1 MAGEKNFVV
10 KNGISIGTTEV
21 ISSSGKI
28 AAAALSSNT
37 DFTEQV
43 QDIVGAFIT
52 GTGSTTVT
60 YNDAGDALTISS
72 TGKTEEEIQDIIGA
86 AIATNGSHTGVS
98 VSYDDAGDGAIDITV
113 SLSSFSTSDL
123 SEGSN
128 QYHTTERVQDVV
140 GAQLV
145 TNGSHTNITAS
156 YDDANDGAID
166 LSISDATIRG
176 KISASGDLSY
186 NNTTGVISY
195 TEPTM
200 YADSDAR
207 GAISVTDSGGDG
219 SLAYDS
225 STGVITY
232 TGPSASETRAH
243 FSAGTGVTITNGAV
257 AIGQAVGTSDTPS
270 FAGVTL
276 TGASTVSGH
285 ILPSADVTYDLGSS
299 SYQWRD
305 IYVGPGSLYVNGQKV
320 LEDSSGTIIV
330 SADSDQNLQMKTAG
344 SGDIEFNPS
353 GTGVI
358 QAKGTLQMLDG
369 KLITN
374 SAGNNVA
381 FGNNISVDQIASRS
395 ADTNLVLSGN
405 GTGNVTLN
413 DDVVISGSLTVS
425 GTTTTVNSET
435 INLADNI
442 LNLNSDFTSGS
453 PTQDAG
459 LSVSRGGSAAKTFL
473 WDETND
479 RWTVGSD
486 NMVAGTF
493 IGALSGNATT
503 ASAWETART
512 LSLTGAVT
520 GSASVDGSGN
530 VSLTTTATSDP
541 TLTLAGDASG
551 SATFTNLGNATLTVT
566 VANDSHTHTVS
577 TISDLTATA
586 AELNIMDGITAT
598 TAELN
603 YMDGVTSN
611 VQTQL
616 NAKLASS
623 SYTAADVLTKI
634 KTVDGAGSGLDADL
648 LDGQSSAYYQPASS
662 ALTTSTTFGGDVSG
676 TYNAIVVA
684 DDSHNHI
691 IGNVDGLQA
700 ALDAKYGSGSN
711 ATLGTITT
719 SNASNAGGYVRN
731 IFQSTSTPGS
741 GDGAVGDLW
750 IYYS

>member
-72 TGKTEEEIQDIIGA
+72 VGKTEEEIQDIIGA

-113 SLSSFSTSDL
+113 SLAGFSTSDL

-156 YDDANDGAID
+156 YDDVGDGAVD

-176 KISASGDLSY
+176 K
-186 NNTTGVISY
+186 V
-195 TEPTM
+195 
-200 YADSDAR
+200 
-207 GAISVTDSGGDG
+207 SVTDAGGDG
-219 SLAYDS
+219 SLAYNS
-225 STGVITY
+225 TTGVITY

-270 FAGVTL
+270 FNGVTL
-276 TGASTVSGH
+276 TGNSTVTGH
-285 ILPSADVTYDLGSS
+285 ILPSADVTYDLGSAL
-299 SYQWRD
+299 YQWRD

-320 LEDSSGTIIV
+320 IEDSAGTIIV

-374 SAGNNVA
+374 SAGNAVA
-381 FGNNISVDQIASRS
+381 FGNNIAVDQIASRS
-395 ADTNLVLSGN
+395 TDTNLVLSGN
-405 GTGNVTLN
+405 GAGNVTLN

-479 RWTVGSD
+479 RWTVGSES
-486 NMVAGTF
+486 MVAGTF
-493 IGALSGNATT
+493 IGAVTGNATT

-530 VSLTTTATSDP
+530 VSLATTATSDP

-586 AELNIMDGITAT
+586 AELN
-598 TAELN
+598 

-623 SYTAADVLTKI
+623 SYTAADVLTKL

-731 IFQSTSTPGS
+731 IFQSTSTPAA

>member
-10 KNGISIGTTEV
+10 KNGLSIGTTEV
-21 ISSSGKI
+21 ITSSGKVTS
-28 AAAALSSNT
+28 AALSSNT

-72 TGKTEEEIQDIIGA
+72 TGKTEEEIQDI
-86 AIATNGSHTGVS
+86 
-98 VSYDDAGDGAIDITV
+98 
-113 SLSSFSTSDL
+113 
-123 SEGSN
+123 
-128 QYHTTERVQDVV
+128 V

-156 YDDANDGAID
+156 YDDAGDGAVD
-166 LSISDATIRG
+166 LSIADSVIRG
-176 KISASGDLSY
+176 K
-186 NNTTGVISY
+186 
-195 TEPTM
+195 
-200 YADSDAR
+200 
-207 GAISVTDSGGDG
+207 ISVTDSGGDG
-219 SLAYDS
+219 SLAYDN

-232 TGPSASETRAH
+232 TGPSAAEVQAH
-243 FSAGTGVTITNGAV
+243 ITAGTGVSISSGAV
-257 AIGQAVGTSDTPS
+257 SIGQAVGTSDSPT
-270 FAGVTL
+270 FAGMTL

-320 LEDSSGTIIV
+320 LEDNSGTIVV
-330 SADSDQNLQMKTAG
+330 SADSDQNLQIKTAG

-353 GTGVI
+353 GTGII

-369 KLITN
+369 ELITN
-374 SAGNNVA
+374 SAGNAVA
-381 FGNNISVDQIASRS
+381 FGNNITVDQITSRS

-413 DDVVISGSLTVS
+413 DSVNITGNLTVS

-435 INLADNI
+435 ISLADNI
-442 LNLNSDFTSGS
+442 IALNSNFTSGV
-453 PTQDAG
+453 PTEDSG
-459 LSVSRGGSAAKTFL
+459 ISITRGGSAAKTFL

-486 NMVAGTF
+486 SMVAGTF
-493 IGALSGNATT
+493 IGGLTGNVTGNADSATT
-503 ASAWETART
+503 
-512 LSLTGAVT
+512 LTG
-520 GSASVDGSGN
+520 
-530 VSLTTTATSDP
+530 LTS
-541 TLTLAGDASG
+541 
-551 SATFTNLGNATLTVT
+551 TV
-566 VANDSHTHTVS
+566 
-577 TISDLTATA
+577 
-586 AELNIMDGITAT
+586 
-598 TAELN
+598 AELN
-603 YMDGVTSN
+603 YSDGVTSN
-611 VQTQL
+611 IQTQL
-616 NAKLASS
+616 DAKQAAS
-623 SYTAADVLTKI
+623 T
-634 KTVDGAGSGLDADL
+634 
-648 LDGQSSAYYQPASS
+648 

-676 TYNAIVVA
+676 TYNAIVIA

-691 IGNVDGLQA
+691 IGNVDGLQS

-731 IFQSTSTPGS
+731 IYQSTSTPSS

-750 IYYS
+750 VYYA